1 MSLISENVE
10 NKIRLLDAEEKITQ
24 VSTILIIINKKLI
37 NYDND
42 YIKYKTDTGY
52 FFQENNNVKITTNCL
67 CMVIV
72 P

>member
-42 YIKYKTDTGY
+42 YIKYKTDTEY
-52 FFQENNNVKITTNCL
+52 FFQENSNVKITTNCL